1 VTPRIA
7 LLILASWIVT
17 TPVLYA
23 QDLVPAAYTPGPV
36 GLNVLTLVANFNKG
50 DITFDPSLPIE
61 DGHATISV
69 AAVGYIRSFSLF
81 GRYAHAGIIV
91 PIVHG
96 HVQGVLFDEFQE
108 RTRTGVG
115 DFGLRLATNL
125 YGARAMTLKE
135 FAAYRWTT
143 IVGFGLVVGVP
154 VGEYDDTKVINIG
167 THRWSFK
174 PEIGVS
180 RRRGHWTFEGDVG
193 MVAFTD
199 NTNFLNG
206 GRREQALIATFQ
218 GHVIYTIRPNF
229 WVAGD
234 VNFWRGGR
242 VTTNGTPALEEQQ
255 NSRVGATIAMPA
267 GRQQL
272 RVAISG
278 GAHTRLGGD
287 FVSLGVSYNYVWM
300 RRK

>member
-1 VTPRIA
+1 M
-7 LLILASWIVT
+7 LASWIVT

-36 GLNVLTLVANFNKG
+36 GLNVVTLIANFNKG

-91 PIVHG
+91 PFVHG

-115 DFGLRLATNL
+115 DLGVRLAANL

-135 FAAYRWTT
+135 FAAYRWST

-206 GRREQALIATFQ
+206 GRREQAHDRDVSGPRDLLVQAEFLDRGRRQ
-218 GHVIYTIRPNF
+218 LLARRPPHHQRH
-229 WVAGD
+229 AGPRRAAELARRRD
-234 VNFWRGGR
+234 HRH
-242 VTTNGTPALEEQQ
+242 
-255 NSRVGATIAMPA
+255 SRRAAAAPRRRQRRRAHAARRRFLVVGCVV
-267 GRQQL
+267 QL
-272 RVAISG
+272 RVDA
-278 GAHTRLGGD
+278 A
-287 FVSLGVSYNYVWM
+287 
-300 RRK
+300 